1 MLSNSIARLPWLIA
15 SAMRNTSL
23 FPMVAFGASPSDD
36 VAVSWGIFFSSTAA
50 MRSNAA
56 LIFRAVSAASDLVI
70 GVARSRCDTTRSDIR
85 GSKERYGDVQSF
97 AYEMQTLHAKLKI
110 CMHLLSV
117 GFMRREATD
126 GFMRLLSKV
135 RRPLLYTDTKD
146 SHTLHALT
154 PLALPPRI
162 TYIEFMSN
170 QRSLSQ
176 TTNVCL
182 PTSTTGRTHIP
193 FPPRTRPDMHHA
205 STACSGQ
212 SRQRRHRRSLSPPPY
227 PLTFHHQ
234 DTFESSSHYVISL

>member
-1 MLSNSIARLPWLIA
+1 MLSNSTARMPRLIA

-70 GVARSRCDTTRSDIR
+70 GVARSRCDTTRRDIR

-110 CMHLLSV
+110 CLHLLSV

-135 RRPLLYTDTKD
+135 RRPFLYTDTKD
-146 SHTLHALT
+146 SHTLHAPHT
-154 PLALPPRI
+154 SRSASTDNIHRI
-162 TYIEFMSN
+162 HVESAFFVSDN
-170 QRSLSQ
+170 QRVSA
-176 TTNVCL
+176 NI
-182 PTSTTGRTHIP
+182 HN
-193 FPPRTRPDMHHA
+193 RPH
-205 STACSGQ
+205 
-212 SRQRRHRRSLSPPPY
+212 PY
-227 PLTFHHQ
+227 PIPTAH
-234 DTFESSSHYVISL
+234 TP